1 MSLIDH
7 LRKQVKNMENVT
19 TGTLMQEA
27 EKFDRAAAAQTE
39 GAIAVSQV
47 YQEVLATP
55 KKVAKAA
62 KVTTSEAKST
72 IKNIKKATTRK
83 KKKK

>member
-27 EKFDRAAAAQTE
+27 EKFDRAAAAQAE

-72 IKNIKKATTRK
+72 IKNIKKATTRRK
-83 KKKK
+83 KKK

>member
-27 EKFDRAAAAQTE
+27 EKFDRAAAAQAE

-47 YQEVLATP
+47 YQEVLANKSKP
-55 KKVAKAA
+55 KKVEAA
-62 KVTTSEAKST
+62 VKSAVKET
-72 IKNIKKATTRK
+72 KKATSRK